1 MASVDTPSK
10 GVRNRGKRRRNKNE
24 TMLGDGRRRRKVV
37 AVTVVG
43 SSGENGMEWGYGSSR
58 SRSVATVIWMRF
70 SSSRV
75 ESIRLYQEQSRS
87 ICGINQF

>member
-58 SRSVATVIWMRF
+58 SRPVATVIWMRF

>member
-1 MASVDTPSK
+1 MANVDTPSK

-24 TMLGDGRRRRKVV
+24 MLGDGRRRRKVV

>member
-1 MASVDTPSK
+1 MASVDTSSK

-24 TMLGDGRRRRKVV
+24 TMLGDGRRRKVV

-87 ICGINQF
+87 ICEINQF

>member
-70 SSSRV
+70 SFLFSRRKYSFV
-75 ESIRLYQEQSRS
+75 LRTVVPFHLR
-87 ICGINQF
+87 N